1 MKNSI
6 LLLGAAALVATV
18 SLPSTGSAAILASDN
33 FTTANGGVGFDPA
46 DSWENHN
53 AISGILDTS
62 LGAATSFRVFS
73 TPILVSTLDKIYIRF
88 DFADNDGDGAA
99 WGGLSPFNGGAERVF
114 LGNPSTP
121 INFGIGNLDGGG
133 DLVSSTPAVPID
145 DTDFH
150 TLIMEIDINAVA
162 PGTHQFSL
170 WVDNFNI
177 ALPNATGA
185 RADLQDTWTQIR
197 IAGDNGASEFFRAD
211 NLVIGTNAID
221 VGLVPEPGSVALLS
235 LGALMLGTRR
245 RRS

>member
-6 LLLGAAALVATV
+6 LLLGAAALVATLT
-18 SLPSTGSAAILASDN
+18 LPTTASATILASDN
-33 FTTANGGVGFDPA
+33 FTIANGGFGFDPA

-62 LGAATSFRVFS
+62 LGGGQSFRVLS
-73 TPILVSTLDKIYIRF
+73 TAIPVSTFDRIYVRF

-99 WGGLSPFNGGAERVF
+99 WGGLAAFNVDGERIF
-114 LGNPSTP
+114 LGNATTP
-121 INFGIGNLDGGG
+121 NDFAIGNLDGGG

-150 TLIMEIDINAVA
+150 TVIMEIDIDAVA
-162 PGTHQFSL
+162 PGNHQFSL

-177 ALPNATGA
+177 ASPNATGA
-185 RADLQDTWTQIR
+185 RIDLQDTWTRIR
-197 IAGDNGASEFFRAD
+197 FAGDGPEPFRAD
-211 NLVIGTNAID
+211 NLVIGTSAVD
-221 VGLVPEPGSVALLS
+221 VGLIPEPASVGLLG